1 MKKVMIYSLLLISCL
16 IFLMW
21 IGSPWW
27 TLYQINQAIE
37 QRQSEKISAYIDFPA
52 VRTHLKPQIEQRMH
66 QQLGFATGSTYVDQ
80 LANRTAVQLTDKVVD
95 KVVTPQSIALLMQ
108 GLQLNDL
115 LESATAVE
123 IAGFQVQASQLMQWV
138 QEMNQSQPELQHDQQ
153 QTTAPAE
160 VLSPDAWTATDTTLL
175 PEKLS
180 SLGHY
185 VGLNQFQL
193 VIPLK
198 LTGQTGFLFQRKGFW
213 QWQLVNI
220 QLQER
225 R

>member
-1 MKKVMIYSLLLISCL
+1 MKKVMVYSLLLMSCL
-16 IFLMW
+16 IFLIW
-21 IGSPWW
+21 SGSPWW

-37 QRQSEKISAYIDFPA
+37 QRQSERIAAYIDFPM
-52 VRTHLKPQIEQRMH
+52 VRAGLKPQIEQRIH

-80 LANRTAVQLTDKVVD
+80 LANRAAAQLTDKAVD
-95 KVVTPQSIALLMQ
+95 KIVTPQSIALLMQ

-115 LESATAVE
+115 LESATVVE
-123 IAGFQVQASQLMQWV
+123 IAGFQIQASQLIQWA
-138 QEMNQSQPELQHDQQ
+138 EGMNQSQSEPQHDQQ
-153 QTTAPAE
+153 QAAPVK
-160 VLSPDAWTATDTTLL
+160 VLSPDALTATDTTLL